1 MIVTSLGYGYVAKYL
16 LKKIASD
23 GVKCIG
29 VTDNIKYIKKKKY
42 RKYNYSSQGND
53 N

>member
-1 MIVTSLGYGYVAKYL
+1 MQGERNGGRKRVKMIVASLGYGYVSKYL

-29 VTDNIKYIKKKKY
+29 VTDNIKYIKKKI
-42 RKYNYSSQGND
+42 
-53 N
+53 